1 MNVAQ
6 IGSLNNIKNLYI
18 IYYIYIIMDL
28 GNDQVVRKRV
38 AQEDEHL
45 EGKLKGVAQEATPCE
60 NLNNSGD
67 EDSLDDGSG
76 KKLETEDPRRKKISN
91 LHL

>member
-1 MNVAQ
+1 MN
-6 IGSLNNIKNLYI
+6 
-18 IYYIYIIMDL
+18 L
-28 GNDQVVRKRV
+28 GDDQEVKKRV

-45 EGKLKGVAQEATPCE
+45 EDKLKGVAQEATPCE
-60 NLNNSGD
+60 DPNNSGD

-76 KKLETEDPRRKKISN
+76 KKLEREDPRRKKISN